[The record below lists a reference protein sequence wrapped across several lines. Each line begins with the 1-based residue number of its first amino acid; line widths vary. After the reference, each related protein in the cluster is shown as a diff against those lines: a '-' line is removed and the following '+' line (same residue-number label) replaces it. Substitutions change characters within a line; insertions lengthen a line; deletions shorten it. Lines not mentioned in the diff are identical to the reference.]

1 MQTLLGSLDPQQND
15 EESERLKLQLRLLV
29 HSMDRCIIIFSQ
41 YQQKQEA
48 KALVSC
54 ANIKEKVLLSVA
66 TTAFSPI
73 TSLKKLRLL

>member
-73 TSLKKLRLL
+73 TSHKKLRLL